1 MTPSEKSLTQILQIE
16 GNQEHYFIPKYQR
29 PYTWSKDHWDVLLRD
44 IGEDADHF
52 MGSIICVPRLGD
64 ACSPGEERYFELI
77 DGQQRLTTLS
87 LLLCALYVKLETLK
101 PDSNESKS
109 DQEDFLLLRSS
120 LSKKLVKEKPKNL
133 LSPSD
138 EPIEQI
144 GKAAYFSRLRPSS
157 QSQNLADYLYVLFEA
172 GLLKNSPYP
181 NNWGNRRIAK
191 CFTYFKQHLPSSI
204 DELRTTIDLVN
215 NLRFIHI
222 SVPSQADAYRLF
234 EALNNRG
241 QPLSALDIIKNGL
254 LSKIEHRKHGSIDQA
269 FEQWK
274 EMTDRLTDDD
284 TVQER
289 YLRHFYHAFKHRP
302 EIGIKNIPRATR
314 STIIR
319 IYEELA
325 KANPEGLLNSLVEG
339 SHYYQM
345 LVDPLNAKIS
355 VKRRNIFI
363 ELDRIGA
370 TPAYQGLLYFLD
382 AEKNK
387 QLENS
392 KTLDEIADF
401 LARYFIRRNITDQPG
416 TNRLDA
422 ILSGLIDSC
431 QKEVKA
437 KRQIGAN
444 LVIGYLKNNKTD
456 KPADDDTFRD
466 GLLNDLWWYND
477 GMARYVLCRLDES
490 FNSKENDTDLWK
502 RDDKG
507 RYIWTV
513 EHVLPQTDNLR
524 KDWIE
529 MIAGGDAAKA
539 RDIQEKWVN
548 CLGNLTLS
556 GYNSKLSDKP
566 FAIKQQSH
574 EITIAGDKLNIG
586 YKNGLALNNLPFKPN
601 KSGRVKEITLANTK
615 AWSVAEIEARNEAIV
630 NRLMKLLT
638 L

>member
-1 MTPSEKSLTQILQIE
+1 MTPSEKSLAQILQIE

-29 PYTWSKDHWDVLLRD
+29 PYTWGKDNWDDLLRD
-44 IGEDADHF
+44 ISEDTDHF
-52 MGSIICVPRLGD
+52 MGSIICVPRSAD
-64 ACSPGEERYFELI
+64 TYSPGEERYFELI
-77 DGQQRLTTLS
+77 DGQQRVTTLS
-87 LLLCALYVKLETLK
+87 LLLCAIYVKLETLR
-101 PDSNESKS
+101 PDIDDGENA
-109 DQEDFLLLRSS
+109 QNDFLLLRSS
-120 LSKKLVKEKPKNL
+120 LSKKLIKEKPKHQ
-133 LSPSD
+133 LSPCD
-138 EPIEQI
+138 EPIDQS
-144 GKAAYFSRLRPSS
+144 GKVAYFTRLRPSS
-157 QSQNLADYLYVLFEA
+157 QAQNLADYLYVLTNS
-172 GLLKNSPYP
+172 GLLKNSPRP

-191 CFTYFKQHLPSSI
+191 CFTYFEQQLPSNAEELGALI
-204 DELRTTIDLVN
+204 DRVN

-254 LSKIEHRKHGSIDQA
+254 LAKIEHKKHGSIDDA
-269 FEQWK
+269 FERWK

-289 YLRHFYHAFKHRP
+289 YLRHFYHAFKHRT
-302 EIGIKNIPRATR
+302 EIGIKSIPRATR

-325 KANPEGLLNSLVEG
+325 KANPELLLNSLVEG

-355 VKRRNIFI
+355 VKRRKIFI
-363 ELDRIGA
+363 ELDRIGSV
-370 TPAYQGLLYFLD
+370 PAYQGLLYFLY

-387 QLENS
+387 LLESNN
-392 KTLDEIADF
+392 TLDDIADF

-416 TNRLDA
+416 TNRLDS
-422 ILSGLIDSC
+422 IFSGLIDTC

-437 KRQIGAN
+437 KRQIGAS
-444 LVIGYLKNNKTD
+444 LVIDYLKNSKTD
-456 KPADDDTFRD
+456 KPADDNTFRD

-490 FNSKENDTDLWK
+490 FAGREYETDLWK

-539 RDIQEKWVN
+539 RNIQEEWVN

-566 FAIKQQSH
+566 FAIKQESH
-574 EITIAGDKLNIG
+574 EMTIAGDKLNIG
-586 YKNGLALNNLPFKPN
+586 YKNGLALNNLPFQPDKSN
-601 KSGRVKEITLANTK
+601 KAKEITLANTK
-615 AWSVAEIEARNEAIV
+615 VWTVTEIEARNHAIV
-630 NRLMKLLT
+630 TRLMKLFKL
-638 L
+638 

>member
-1 MTPSEKSLTQILQIE
+1 
-16 GNQEHYFIPKYQR
+16 
-29 PYTWSKDHWDVLLRD
+29 
-44 IGEDADHF
+44 
-52 MGSIICVPRLGD
+52 MGSIICVPRSAD
-64 ACSPGEERYFELI
+64 TYSPGEERYFELI
-77 DGQQRLTTLS
+77 DGQQRVTTLS
-87 LLLCALYVKLETLK
+87 LLLCAIYVKLETLR
-101 PDSNESKS
+101 PDIDDGENA
-109 DQEDFLLLRSS
+109 QNDFLLLRSS
-120 LSKKLVKEKPKNL
+120 LSKKLIKEKPKHQ
-133 LSPSD
+133 LSPCD
-138 EPIEQI
+138 EPIDQS
-144 GKAAYFSRLRPSS
+144 GKVAYFTRLRPSS
-157 QSQNLADYLYVLFEA
+157 QAQNLADYLYVLTNS
-172 GLLKNSPYP
+172 GLLKNSPRP

-191 CFTYFKQHLPSSI
+191 CFTYFEQQLPSNAEELGALI
-204 DELRTTIDLVN
+204 DRVN

-254 LSKIEHRKHGSIDQA
+254 LAKIEHKKHGSIDDA
-269 FEQWK
+269 FERWK

-289 YLRHFYHAFKHRP
+289 YLRHFYHAFKHRT
-302 EIGIKNIPRATR
+302 EIGIKSIPRATR

-325 KANPEGLLNSLVEG
+325 KANPELLLNSLVEG

-355 VKRRNIFI
+355 VKRRKIFI
-363 ELDRIGA
+363 ELDRIGSV
-370 TPAYQGLLYFLD
+370 PAYQGLLYFLY

-387 QLENS
+387 LLESNN
-392 KTLDEIADF
+392 TLDDIADF

-416 TNRLDA
+416 TNRLDS
-422 ILSGLIDSC
+422 IFSGLIDTC

-437 KRQIGAN
+437 KRQIGAS
-444 LVIGYLKNNKTD
+444 LVIDYLKNSKTD
-456 KPADDDTFRD
+456 KPADDNTFRD

-490 FNSKENDTDLWK
+490 FAGREYETDLWK

-539 RDIQEKWVN
+539 RNIQEEWVN

-566 FAIKQQSH
+566 FAIKQESH
-574 EITIAGDKLNIG
+574 EMTIAGDKLNIG
-586 YKNGLALNNLPFKPN
+586 YKNGLALNNLPFQPDKSN
-601 KSGRVKEITLANTK
+601 KAKEITLANTK
-615 AWSVAEIEARNEAIV
+615 VWTVTEIEARNHAIV
-630 NRLMKLLT
+630 TRLMKLFKL
-638 L
+638 

>member
-1 MTPSEKSLTQILQIE
+1 
-16 GNQEHYFIPKYQR
+16 
-29 PYTWSKDHWDVLLRD
+29 
-44 IGEDADHF
+44 
-52 MGSIICVPRLGD
+52 MG
-64 ACSPGEERYFELI
+64 ALI
-77 DGQQRLTTLS
+77 DR
-87 LLLCALYVKLETLK
+87 
-101 PDSNESKS
+101 
-109 DQEDFLLLRSS
+109 
-120 LSKKLVKEKPKNL
+120 
-133 LSPSD
+133 
-138 EPIEQI
+138 
-144 GKAAYFSRLRPSS
+144 
-157 QSQNLADYLYVLFEA
+157 
-172 GLLKNSPYP
+172 
-181 NNWGNRRIAK
+181 
-191 CFTYFKQHLPSSI
+191 
-204 DELRTTIDLVN
+204 VN

-254 LSKIEHRKHGSIDQA
+254 LAKIEHKKHGSIDDA
-269 FEQWK
+269 FERWK

-289 YLRHFYHAFKHRP
+289 YLRHFYHAFKHRT
-302 EIGIKNIPRATR
+302 EIGIKSIPRATR

-325 KANPEGLLNSLVEG
+325 KANPELLLNSLVEG

-355 VKRRNIFI
+355 VKRRKIFI
-363 ELDRIGA
+363 ELDRIGSV
-370 TPAYQGLLYFLD
+370 PAYQGLLYFLY

-387 QLENS
+387 LLESNN
-392 KTLDEIADF
+392 TLDDIADF

-416 TNRLDA
+416 TNRLDS
-422 ILSGLIDSC
+422 IFSGLIDTC

-437 KRQIGAN
+437 KRQIGAS
-444 LVIGYLKNNKTD
+444 LVIDYLKNSKTD
-456 KPADDDTFRD
+456 KPADDNTFRD

-490 FNSKENDTDLWK
+490 FAGREYETDLWK

-539 RDIQEKWVN
+539 RNIQEEWVN

-566 FAIKQQSH
+566 FAIKQESH
-574 EITIAGDKLNIG
+574 EMTIAGDKLNIG
-586 YKNGLALNNLPFKPN
+586 YKNGLALNNLPFQPDKSN
-601 KSGRVKEITLANTK
+601 KAKEITLANTK
-615 AWSVAEIEARNEAIV
+615 VWTVTEIEARNHAIV
-630 NRLMKLLT
+630 TRLMKLFKL
-638 L
+638 